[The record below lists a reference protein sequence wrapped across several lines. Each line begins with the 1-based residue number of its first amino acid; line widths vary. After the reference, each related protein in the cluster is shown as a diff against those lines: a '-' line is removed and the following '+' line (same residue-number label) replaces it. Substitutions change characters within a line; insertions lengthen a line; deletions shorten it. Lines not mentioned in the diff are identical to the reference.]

1 MTPTPSITPSSSPT
15 PSPSLYLSASASPG
29 FALAAIEKPVVVTF
43 AFIVTGSSL
52 TSTTI
57 SNPVVVKTVKSQ
69 WASLL
74 GVSSASVYV
83 QFVTDLATGV
93 VSGPYVPNDSINQG
107 RRRRLSDSVKDN
119 GSGPLGQSV
128 VKARFAI
135 RRVLATTGIS
145 VGMAVNLASSS
156 GNPSDDVALVKAHSI
171 SNIANNAA
179 LASSVFGP
187 IANSVAGVS
196 GTSAS
201 SFNFKVDEDSV
212 SVSNLQRD
220 IVVKK
225 VEPLD
230 PGIQAAIVIFVTIGS
245 MMLYIYVLKPL
256 RIRFHS
262 FLSKHIS
269 CLKTLTIDEVKV
281 SPVDVSQGLA
291 ASVSPSEAEWVMA
304 PIDQVRLAS
313 ERGNAGAQAQLG
325 RRMLY
330 GVGGCEKDPRSAA
343 EWLERA
349 ARSKQREKRRVIQS
363 ESETVQVSPKT
374 LYSSKH
380 SDSGASFNSTFGTA
394 TIDLENRADNA
405 IKVFEAADSEIEAHQ
420 MNSRSDSSATMSE
433 GVDENAVSTFSEA
446 QVDTDGDKKVV
457 QRVFVRAEN
466 GKQEEANDMSNF
478 SMEFT
483 PPDEVPTGAFRKPK
497 SVASDAELRQ
507 RADLAQR
514 RLRESGLGGNS

>member
-1 MTPTPSITPSSSPT
+1 
-15 PSPSLYLSASASPG
+15 LSATASPG
-29 FALAAIEKPVVVTF
+29 FALSAIEKPVVVTF
-43 AFIVTGSSL
+43 AFIVTGSTL

-93 VSGPYVPNDSINQG
+93 VSGPYGPNDSINQG

-201 SFNFKVDEDSV
+201 SINFKVDEDSV

-245 MMLYIYVLKPL
+245 MVLYIYVIKPL

-330 GVGGCEKDPRSAA
+330 GVGGCEKDPRGAA

-363 ESETVQVSPKT
+363 ESQSAVSPKT
-374 LYSSKH
+374 LYSSSH
-380 SDSGASFNSTFGTA
+380 TDSGASFNSSFGTA

-420 MNSRSDSSATMSE
+420 SNSRSDSSATMSE

-446 QVDTDGDKKVV
+446 KEEEEKHFV
-457 QRVFVRAEN
+457 QRVFVHAEN
-466 GKQEEANDMSNF
+466 GKQEEANDLNF

-514 RLRESGLGGNS
+514 RLRESGLGGS

>member
-1 MTPTPSITPSSSPT
+1 M
-15 PSPSLYLSASASPG
+15 
-29 FALAAIEKPVVVTF
+29 V
-43 AFIVTGSSL
+43 
-52 TSTTI
+52 
-57 SNPVVVKTVKSQ
+57 
-69 WASLL
+69 
-74 GVSSASVYV
+74 
-83 QFVTDLATGV
+83 
-93 VSGPYVPNDSINQG
+93 
-107 RRRRLSDSVKDN
+107 
-119 GSGPLGQSV
+119 
-128 VKARFAI
+128 
-135 RRVLATTGIS
+135 
-145 VGMAVNLASSS
+145 
-156 GNPSDDVALVKAHSI
+156 
-171 SNIANNAA
+171 
-179 LASSVFGP
+179 
-187 IANSVAGVS
+187 
-196 GTSAS
+196 
-201 SFNFKVDEDSV
+201 
-212 SVSNLQRD
+212 
-220 IVVKK
+220 
-225 VEPLD
+225 
-230 PGIQAAIVIFVTIGS
+230 
-245 MMLYIYVLKPL
+245 LYIYVLKPL

-330 GVGGCEKDPRSAA
+330 GVGGCEKDPRGAA

-349 ARSKQREKRRVIQS
+349 ARSKQREKRRVIQF
-363 ESETVQVSPKT
+363 ESQSAVSPKT
-374 LYSSKH
+374 LYSSSH
-380 SDSGASFNSTFGTA
+380 TDSGASFNSSFGTA

-420 MNSRSDSSATMSE
+420 SNSRSDSSATMSE

-446 QVDTDGDKKVV
+446 KEEEEKHFV
-457 QRVFVRAEN
+457 QRVFVQAEN
-466 GKQEEANDMSNF
+466 GKQEEANDLNF

-514 RLRESGLGGNS
+514 RLRESGLGGS